1 MEVIICPDNKHLRT
15 GVVIKVSSQPH
26 LRLMEQ
32 SVFYLGILHSCTPG
46 TTQADE
52 RNLSGI

>member
-1 MEVIICPDNKHLRT
+1 MEVIICPDNKHLVT
-15 GVVIKVSSQPH
+15 GVVIEVSSQPY
-26 LRLMEQ
+26 LMLMEQ
-32 SVFYLGILHSCTPG
+32 SVFYLDILHSCTPG

>member
-1 MEVIICPDNKHLRT
+1 MEVVICPDNKHLRT
-15 GVVIKVSSQPH
+15 GVVIEVSSQPY

-32 SVFYLGILHSCTPG
+32 SDFYLDRLHSRTPG
-46 TTQADE
+46 TAQAGE

>member
-15 GVVIKVSSQPH
+15 GVVIEVSSQPH